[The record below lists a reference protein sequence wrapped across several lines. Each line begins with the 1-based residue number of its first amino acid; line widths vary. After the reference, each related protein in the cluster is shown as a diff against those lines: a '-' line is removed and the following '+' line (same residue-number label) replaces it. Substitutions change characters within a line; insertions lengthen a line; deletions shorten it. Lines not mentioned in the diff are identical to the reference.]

1 MRTNDVLVAIRHS
14 TSNISSTFVT
24 SLIATKYEKCR
35 TSMQRKRTSANVE
48 GSLQRHYFNYELWG
62 EPMPYTAIVNFT
74 KLQLDVVTMK
84 SDLHHLKLG
93 CISNISILKVV
104 CSFDLSSL
112 LELQMHSVSRSPAA
126 LSRKKTTCNRD
137 ERGRNQAIV

>member
-1 MRTNDVLVAIRHS
+1 MRTNDLLVAIRHS
-14 TSNISSTFVT
+14 TSHICSTFVT

-35 TSMQRKRTSANVE
+35 ISMQRKRKSANVE
-48 GSLQRHYFNYELWG
+48 GSLQQHYFNYELWG

-84 SDLHHLKLG
+84 SDLHHLKVG
-93 CISNISILKVV
+93 CISNISILKVI

-112 LELQMHSVSRSPAA
+112 LELQMHSDSRSPAA
-126 LSRKKTTCNRD
+126 LSRKKQPATGTR
-137 ERGRNQAIV
+137 EGGTKK

>member
-1 MRTNDVLVAIRHS
+1 MRTNDVLVTIRHS
-14 TSNISSTFVT
+14 TSNICSTFVT

-84 SDLHHLKLG
+84 SDLHHLKVG
-93 CISNISILKVV
+93 CISNISIP
-104 CSFDLSSL
+104 
-112 LELQMHSVSRSPAA
+112 PA
-126 LSRKKTTCNRD
+126 KMNRT
-137 ERGRNQAIV
+137 